1 MEPMV
6 RNIQVL
12 ADNDSNRPSQ
22 VLVTDRYVVV
32 SRPLSPVR
40 SKLEVNKLVVRKL
53 ESCEKGF
60 YCYYCL
66 SSFMVE
72 NFE

>member
-53 ESCEKGF
+53 ESCEKEV